1 MHGVCIGAGRLVA
14 EVGSS
19 FLHIIGQFAEG
30 IGTGIRTATYID
42 MPLERTLIMKPQS
55 LTHGIVS
62 GTMMFSADCRAAAKN
77 IVCLPLQGWAE
88 QGVIGALKGT
98 ACGVSGLLLPIA
110 GVMDLMAHATFGVGA
125 ELENLG
131 ASAGRG
137 QGGRRPRRNHVQVCP
152 SANLAKAWPL
162 PTLSVPKLSCAHGHC
177 QRCLCP
183 SAAVH
188 MAHPK
193 PKPVEGL
200 SDTFRMCGVCT
211 AACPCS
217 EMGWGRQ
224 THMCGTHCLGV
235 LMCTSRSVQS
245 YRGMHAD
252 IHVR

>member
-1 MHGVCIGAGRLVA
+1 MQLLVPESLSTVLSHVKIVGATLALGSSIVSGMWYMVYQPYQQARSGSGWAGVMHGVCIGAGRLVA
-14 EVGSS
+14 EVGCS

-30 IGTGIRTATYID
+30 MGTGIRTATYID

-98 ACGVSGLLLPIA
+98 ACGISGLFLPIA

-131 ASAGRG
+131 ARAGRG

-152 SANLAKAWPL
+152 FANLAKAWSL
-162 PTLSVPKLSCAHGHC
+162 PTLSVPTHSCAHG
-177 QRCLCP
+177 P
-183 SAAVH
+183 SQAQ
-188 MAHPK
+188 
-193 PKPVEGL
+193 
-200 SDTFRMCGVCT
+200 
-211 AACPCS
+211 AC
-217 EMGWGRQ
+217 RRR
-224 THMCGTHCLGV
+224 V
-235 LMCTSRSVQS
+235 
-245 YRGMHAD
+245 
-252 IHVR
+252 